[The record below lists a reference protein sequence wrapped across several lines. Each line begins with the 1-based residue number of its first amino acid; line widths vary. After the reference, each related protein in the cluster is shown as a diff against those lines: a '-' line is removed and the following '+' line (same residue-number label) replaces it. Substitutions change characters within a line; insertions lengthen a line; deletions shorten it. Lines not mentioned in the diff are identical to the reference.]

1 MKPFQKLFEHCASR
15 DVRKCLDPPLDMD
28 WKSAPNVKWLVKQ
41 RTFFGHILD
50 VVPNTVVTSRKLK
63 DALQRLHDEEPLITN
78 KKDENT
84 LWDYLDTKIRIGLA
98 QLREL
103 KHNRDYCLDRG
114 LRKLSEGEQR
124 ELHALLERVHF
135 KQDDFNGAQTD
146 SQPEDQHSPPQ
157 QASSLALVP
166 ASSPQEVAAAS
177 TTKGIVRTPPK
188 NKKSPEEIEAV
199 FNSILLGK
207 KKTGKSN
214 LRNVSSDP
222 STPDSIMFARKK
234 LTFDEDDDDD
244 MEEDEEEG
252 TATKI
257 KILPKGKSIMEQHNM
272 KKKKD
277 KTREEEV
284 AAKKTSK
291 IDDGKKKKKR
301 CEASASSS
309 GKQGGRSLYD
319 AMLDDYAAGNSEGES
334 EDVDENIPDDET
346 QEEQGGGFTPKV
358 VLSPVSRFLYIIAYT
373 VCGMFESCCV
383 ESWED

>member
-1 MKPFQKLFEHCASR
+1 MPGPTIRYGLEECPQCEM
-15 DVRKCLDPPLDMD
+15 VGE
-28 WKSAPNVKWLVKQ
+28 Q

-157 QASSLALVP
+157 QASSLALAP

-222 STPDSIMFARKK
+222 STPESMMFARKK

-252 TATKI
+252 TATNI

-291 IDDGKKKKKR
+291 IDDGKKKQKKR

-373 VCGMFESCCV
+373 ACGMFESCCV
-383 ESWED
+383 ES